1 MKQEDN
7 YTKVLADVINSAS
20 DTCDHLRLKGSRHGN
35 YKYYSHKSVV
45 EKIINEGYFFL
56 SDGSR
61 WNDKIDAFSFNSGL
75 LLVRPLILL
84 SSQKRSNFACM

>member
-1 MKQEDN
+1 MRQEDN

-35 YKYYSHKSVV
+35 Y
-45 EKIINEGYFFL
+45 I
-56 SDGSR
+56 
-61 WNDKIDAFSFNSGL
+61 
-75 LLVRPLILL
+75 VRPLILL